1 MGGGTDTQIST
12 PDSPELTKDLII
24 AAKLLI
30 SLARSSQEIQQ
41 FLEIISGG
49 SIKQRELIPT
59 LNNTQEHSTIKHHK
73 QHLGVN
79 C

>member
-41 FLEIISGG
+41 FLGIISGEIHQTKG
-49 SIKQRELIPT
+49 I
-59 LNNTQEHSTIKHHK
+59 NTNIEQQ
-73 QHLGVN
+73 QHTDHQHN
-79 C
+79 ERS